1 MAAKKLLRLVNG
13 KLQEVLGIVVSSGA
27 PNDGDIPA
35 LGTDGKLDV
44 SVLPTGVG
52 PDVAVLE
59 ASENI
64 GAGEYVNIFD
74 DTGTPKI
81 RKADNSNGRD
91 AHGFLKTAVTTG
103 NNGTVY
109 FEGPNDNLTGLT
121 IGARY
126 YLGTAGAATATP
138 PVAPAAS
145 ISQFLGIAV
154 NATTINTDIDD
165 CVGLTS

>member
-35 LGTDGKLDV
+35 LGSDGKLDV

-121 IGARY
+121 IGALITLERRARPRLHHPLHRRLLLVNFSESRLMPQPLTPISTIA
-126 YLGTAGAATATP
+126 LG
-138 PVAPAAS
+138 
-145 ISQFLGIAV
+145 
-154 NATTINTDIDD
+154 
-165 CVGLTS
+165 